1 MKAIEEYKVTNATTG
16 LISMYPKTVQRV
28 NYKNTV
34 LTKLEGFKKI
44 HKDEYTMWERYDEF
58 IENSIKDSNLNIN
71 IYSLIRIKN
80 KYLDMQKNSTFF
92 TNDDF
97 KSIMNDI
104 NDLYELIIKEI
115 EKLTDKKFGKDYVL
129 M

>member
-1 MKAIEEYKVTNATTG
+1 
-16 LISMYPKTVQRV
+16 
-28 NYKNTV
+28 
-34 LTKLEGFKKI
+34 
-44 HKDEYTMWERYDEF
+44 
-58 IENSIKDSNLNIN
+58 
-71 IYSLIRIKN
+71 
-80 KYLDMQKNSTFF
+80 MQKNSTFF

-129 M
+129 V

>member
-16 LISMYPKTVQRV
+16 LIIMYPKNVQRV

-34 LTKLEGFKKI
+34 LTKLEGFKNI

-58 IENSIKDSNLNIN
+58 IENSIKDNNLNIN

-80 KYLDMQKNSTFF
+80 KYMDMQKNI
-92 TNDDF
+92 
-97 KSIMNDI
+97 KSYFQ
-104 NDLYELIIKEI
+104 LHGYIIY
-115 EKLTDKKFGKDYVL
+115 L
-129 M
+129 